1 MLWPPSCCSFEFH
14 DMVNI
19 TLSSTSTFSQTKSQS
34 IATVDFILKNHSLLV
49 LFILIVMVFWISP
62 SAHAAPTLT
71 ISPPSQTAS
80 QASTAS
86 YTVSLNGGAA
96 NATYALTMSG
106 LPAGVGYSFSPSTIG
121 ASGSS
126 LLAIQKSTSLLYCPG
141 SYSFTV
147 TATNVA
153 VGSDRASASATLIV
167 TQAGPPLSVSVS
179 TDKSAYTTNEN
190 VTIYVSIN
198 AAAEGTLTASPP
210 SGAPT
215 AFHYQYASSASFT
228 KSFSTANQPTG
239 RWTVT
244 LQADDYCG
252 GSSSA
257 VAYFD
262 LVADTYPVSISLS
275 GIPSSVLV
283 IIQVDGQNQGSMGGS
298 ETKSLSFKVGTQH
311 SISVDQYVKGDT
323 GVRYFDSQ
331 NSWSVGSAGSH
342 TFTYVA
348 QYYFTVGT
356 NPDGLIQI
364 SGAGWYSAGSQFQEG
379 APQIINNPASAP
391 YSFSRWELD
400 GVPQLGNPITI
411 TMDKPHTAMAV
422 YQVSAVTTIVFTS
435 TSAQTSTTSVTSTT
449 VATGTTSS
457 TSIVTQTGS
466 KIVSNFITSG
476 MTTEQTTTIFTFI
489 SQTLTST
496 LAIMQFEDPNLEV
509 GLGSILIVSALVIV
523 ITLVRRSMPRK
534 QIACGNCGFRNP
546 PAVTSFCVNCGQSL
560 KGGRSR

>member
-1 MLWPPSCCSFEFH
+1 M
-14 DMVNI
+14 
-19 TLSSTSTFSQTKSQS
+19 
-34 IATVDFILKNHSLLV
+34 A
-49 LFILIVMVFWISP
+49 FWISP
-62 SAHAAPTLT
+62 SAHAATTLT

-80 QASTAS
+80 Q
-86 YTVSLNGGAA
+86 VSVAPYAVTLNGGAA
-96 NATYALTMSG
+96 NATYALTLTG
-106 LPAGVGYSFSPSTIG
+106 LPTSVGYSFSPSTIG
-121 ASGSS
+121 ASGNSV
-126 LLAIQKSTSLLYCPG
+126 LTIQKTSSPVYCPG

-153 VGSDRASASATLIV
+153 VGSDRASASASLIV
-167 TQAGPPLSVSVS
+167 TQAGPSLSITVS
-179 TDKSAYTTNEN
+179 TDKSTYTINEN
-190 VTIYVSIN
+190 VTISVTTN
-198 AAAEGTLTASPP
+198 NAAEGTLTASPP

-252 GSSSA
+252 VSSSA
-257 VAYFD
+257 VTYFD
-262 LVADTYPVSISLS
+262 LVADTYTVSISLS
-275 GIPSSVLV
+275 GIPSSVSV
-283 IIQVDGQNQGSMGGS
+283 NIQVDGQNQGSMGGS
-298 ETKSLSFKVGTQH
+298 ETKSFSFKVGTQH

-323 GVRYFDSQ
+323 GVRYFSSQ
-331 NSWSVGSAGSH
+331 NSWSFGSAGSR
-342 TFTYVA
+342 TFTYA
-348 QYYFTVGT
+348 TQYYFTVGT

-364 SGAGWYSAGSQFQEG
+364 SGAGWYSAGYQFQEG
-379 APQIINNPASAP
+379 APQIINNPASSP
-391 YSFSRWELD
+391 YAFSRWELD

-411 TMDKPHTAMAV
+411 TMDKSHTAMAV
-422 YQVSAVTTIVFTS
+422 YQASALTTIVFTS

-466 KIVSNFITSG
+466 KLVSNVLTSSI
-476 MTTEQTTTIFTFI
+476 TTEQTIAIITFI

-496 LAIMQFEDPNLEV
+496 LAIKQFEDPNLEF
-509 GLGSILIVSALVIV
+509 GLESILIASALVIV

-534 QIACGNCGFRNP
+534 QIACGSCGFRNP
-546 PAVTSFCVNCGQSL
+546 LAATSFCVNCGQSL